1 MKNCGLKSIFAV
13 LGLFLG
19 GALAGCQTPPPSV
32 SFPEITFSHMAPL
45 TLSAAAVEVQN
56 RYASPLADPNVEH
69 RMPVSP
75 EKAVRRWSADRL
87 KAGGQPGTVR
97 VIIGDASVTGEALR
111 KTPGIKGVFTTEQA
125 ARYTASVEAS
135 VELLDERG
143 RRRAVAQS
151 RVRRSVTTPENA
163 SLNDRDKIWFKLV
176 EDLMKDFN
184 AEMERN
190 IRQYMGGYLL

>member
-1 MKNCGLKSIFAV
+1 MKNSVLKSIFLV
-13 LGLFLG
+13 LGLILVG
-19 GALAGCQTPPPSV
+19 NLAGCQTPPPAV
-32 SFPEITFSHMAPL
+32 SFPQITFSHMTPL
-45 TLSAAAVEVQN
+45 TLSAAIVEVQN
-56 RYASPLADPNVEH
+56 RYSSPMADPNVEH

-75 EKAVRRWSADRL
+75 EKALRRWSADRL

-97 VIIGDASVTGEALR
+97 VIIGDASVKGEALTR
-111 KTPGIKGVFTTEQA
+111 TPGIKGIFTTEQA
-125 ARYTASVEAS
+125 ARYTASIEAS

-143 RRRAVAQS
+143 GRRAVAQS

-163 SLNDRDKIWFKLV
+163 SLNDRDKIWFKLL

>member
-1 MKNCGLKSIFAV
+1 MKNSGLKSISVV

-19 GALAGCQTPPPSV
+19 GALAGCQTAPPLV
-32 SFPEITFSHMAPL
+32 SFPEITFSHLAPL
-45 TLSAAAVEVQN
+45 HLAAATVEVRN
-56 RYASPLADPNVEH
+56 RYASPLAHPNVEH

-87 KAGGQPGTVR
+87 RASGRSGTVR
-97 VIIGDASVTGEALR
+97 VIISDSSVKGETLQ
-111 KTPGIKGVFTTEQA
+111 KTPGIKGIFTTEQA
-125 ARYTASVEAS
+125 VRYNASVEAS

-143 RRRAVAQS
+143 RRRAVSQS

-163 SLNDRDKIWFKLV
+163 SINDRDKIWFTLV

-190 IRQYMGGYLL
+190 IRQYMSGYLL